1 MKGNLINT
9 MTEINGIYKDLS
21 WIAGEYV
28 KMFPSDPT
36 DLQMVNENTKMY
48 CATLYYR
55 LATIKV
61 TMDLT
66 DGKFMGK
73 ALDLFKKLEK
83 KLKNVCEEYID
94 FDINDAYQV
103 EINTQNRGV

>member
-1 MKGNLINT
+1 MKSNLIHI
-9 MTEINGIYKDLS
+9 MTEINEVYKNLS

-28 KMFPSDPT
+28 KMFPSDPS

-55 LATIKV
+55 LSALKAT
-61 TMDLT
+61 MNLT
-66 DGKFMGK
+66 DGKFTGK

-83 KLKNVCEEYID
+83 KLKIVGEEYID
-94 FDINDAYQV
+94 FDINDVYQV
-103 EINTQNRGV
+103 EMNRQNRGV